1 MVRYSV
7 LGVGIVVAGLMLAVL
22 SCGGEDA
29 PSETPS
35 KENLSQPVARATAEP
50 TVEKG
55 TTSMRKQY
63 DGPPA
68 MTIDPTKSYTA
79 TIEMEK
85 GGEIV
90 IELLVS
96 EAPQTVNNFVFLAR
110 DGYYDGVT
118 FHRVLEDFMAQ
129 SGDPT
134 GLGTG
139 GPGYTIPDEFS
150 PNARH
155 DSAGILS
162 MANVGRPNTGGGQWF
177 ITLAPTPW
185 LDDAHAVFGKV
196 TAGMDVVTGIP
207 LRDPATATTPGH
219 AIKTIRIDEG

>member
-7 LGVGIVVAGLMLAVL
+7 LGVGIVVAGLMLGAL
-22 SCGGEDA
+22 SCGGEEA
-29 PSETPS
+29 PALED
-35 KENLSQPVARATAEP
+35 LGQPVARVTTEP

-55 TTSMRKQY
+55 TTSMTKQY
-63 DGPPA
+63 DSPPA

-79 TIEMEK
+79 TVEMEK

-90 IELLVS
+90 IELLAS

-118 FHRVLEDFMAQ
+118 FHRVLADFMAQ

-139 GPGYTIPDEFS
+139 GPGYTISDEFS

-155 DSAGILS
+155 DTPGTLS
-162 MANVGRPNTGGGQWF
+162 MANTGRPNTGGGQWF
-177 ITLAPTPW
+177 ITFGPTPW

-196 TAGMDVVTGIP
+196 TNGMDVVNGIP
-207 LRDPATATTPGH
+207 LRDPATATTPGD
-219 AIKTIRIDEG
+219 AIKTIRIDES

>member
-1 MVRYSV
+1 MARYSV
-7 LGVGIVVAGLMLAVL
+7 LGAGIFVAGLMLAVL
-22 SCGGEDA
+22 SCGGEEA
-29 PSETPS
+29 PTLED
-35 KENLSQPVARATAEP
+35 LGQPVARATTEP

-55 TTSMRKQY
+55 TTSMTKQY
-63 DGPPA
+63 DSPPA
-68 MTIDPTKSYTA
+68 MTIDTSKSYTA
-79 TIEMEK
+79 TIEMEE

-90 IELLVS
+90 IELLTS
-96 EAPQTVNNFVFLAR
+96 EAPQTVNNFVFLSR

-134 GLGTG
+134 GTGSG

-155 DSAGILS
+155 ESAGILS

-177 ITLAPTPW
+177 ITLVPTPW
-185 LDDAHAVFGKV
+185 LDDAHSVFGKV
-196 TAGMDVVTGIP
+196 TAGMDVVNAIP
-207 LRDPATATTPGH
+207 LRDPATATTPGA
-219 AIKTIRIDEG
+219 AIKTIRIDES